1 MASISNNVTLALNIE
16 QKQSA
21 ESNLEQSSEG
31 GSEFSSLYSQSMTSQ
46 QADKQTAKQVSQ
58 AEDVKS
64 GNNSPLMTADLGEED
79 EAASSEV
86 DPLLLVSETGKE
98 SASDKANLK
107 HENLTDTI
115 SQLLNQ
121 LHDSANA
128 TVSVN
133 HFFNSAQIGDLLID
147 NNDNQLEIM
156 SEHQDGLL
164 AFSSLMTDK
173 QALHSAGDE
182 SSEILLGQ
190 NSSLVQASDLLDGLK
205 EKMAGLSSSQR
216 QELSQKL
223 DLAMDNL
230 AQLAEEMGVDKQLL
244 SDVLKQLQAFLS
256 SEFISAPVD
265 EEGFGFELPKSISTD
280 MRSDSQQNEA
290 QVRTSVPSVSADTLS
305 KSEDDLTTEVITNAA
320 QIIEQAKDASK
331 APNSSHANQL
341 HSQNNQGKAEQTSSL
356 AVNAKMM
363 DMSDT
368 ESQHTPKL
376 QADSSLAGV
385 AAQSNKDAKQVEQAF
400 NALIDKMLTDKTNS
414 EQVRV
419 PGLLS
424 ASSSE
429 GVSGDTLSNLYSPAS
444 LNQLTQQRSQLMQPA
459 PTEAQLQ
466 QPLNILRTE
475 AAKELHDRVT
485 FMLGLNKKEA
495 EIRLDPPELG
505 SMQIRV
511 RSDAEQAQINFV
523 VQSQQ
528 AKEALEQSLP
538 RLREML
544 AEQGIQL
551 GESSIEQQSE
561 SNDESNDGS
570 DASHNK
576 QHADTD
582 EEIEQTSHISARIA
596 GSRVGGVDFYA

>member
-1 MASISNNVTLALNIE
+1 MLLKRNTIEIILKPNAYEPVVTAGGNGALIETKIRIDDPQVLANKNVKLSKVVN
-16 QKQSA
+16 
-21 ESNLEQSSEG
+21 ESL
-31 GSEFSSLYSQSMTSQ
+31 MTQ
-46 QADKQTAKQVSQ
+46 QADKRNQVF
-58 AEDVKS
+58 
-64 GNNSPLMTADLGEED
+64 
-79 EAASSEV
+79 
-86 DPLLLVSETGKE
+86 
-98 SASDKANLK
+98 
-107 HENLTDTI
+107 
-115 SQLLNQ
+115 LNQ
-121 LHDSANA
+121 SNINSNDS
-128 TVSVN
+128 
-133 HFFNSAQIGDLLID
+133 
-147 NNDNQLEIM
+147 
-156 SEHQDGLL
+156 
-164 AFSSLMTDK
+164 
-173 QALHSAGDE
+173 
-182 SSEILLGQ
+182 LG
-190 NSSLVQASDLLDGLK
+190 G
-205 EKMAGLSSSQR
+205 E
-216 QELSQKL
+216 
-223 DLAMDNL
+223 
-230 AQLAEEMGVDKQLL
+230 
-244 SDVLKQLQAFLS
+244 
-256 SEFISAPVD
+256 
-265 EEGFGFELPKSISTD
+265 
-280 MRSDSQQNEA
+280 
-290 QVRTSVPSVSADTLS
+290 
-305 KSEDDLTTEVITNAA
+305 
-320 QIIEQAKDASK
+320 
-331 APNSSHANQL
+331 
-341 HSQNNQGKAEQTSSL
+341 SL
-356 AVNAKMM
+356 ALQ
-363 DMSDT
+363 
-368 ESQHTPKL
+368 SQHTTKL

-561 SNDESNDGS
+561 SNDESNDSS
-570 DASHNK
+570 DTSHNK